1 MKIMDIS
8 KHQGLIDF
16 DKVKLSEKIDGIMIR
31 ASWGHFHEDEQFRR
45 NVSECERL
53 NIPWGAYH
61 YSYALNEDEMK
72 RECAG
77 LIALLAEMETLY
89 NKKPLLPIAIDMED
103 ADGYKARNDTLN
115 NKALNT
121 KICAYTCEELEKAGY
136 YAMIYCNLDWKNNKL
151 NWKDLSMY
159 DLWFARWNTS
169 APGVKCGM
177 WQFTS
182 KDRINGINGYVDM
195 SKAYIDYPT
204 LIKQQGLNHWN
215 SEIEPEPE
223 EGKTPDENGVIFGS
237 YVDLKQPLQVLWM
250 DENNYVLALNDKD
263 KDSMFACP
271 KKYFKKVG

>member
-1 MKIMDIS
+1 MDIS

-61 YSYALNEDEMK
+61 YSYALN
-72 RECAG
+72 
-77 LIALLAEMETLY
+77 
-89 NKKPLLPIAIDMED
+89 NKS
-103 ADGYKARNDTLN
+103 
-115 NKALNT
+115 LNT
-121 KICAYTCEELEKAGY
+121 EICAYTCEELEKAGY

-151 NWKDLSMY
+151 YWKELSMY
-159 DLWFARWNTS
+159 DLWLARWNTS

-271 KKYFKKVG
+271 KKYFKKVA